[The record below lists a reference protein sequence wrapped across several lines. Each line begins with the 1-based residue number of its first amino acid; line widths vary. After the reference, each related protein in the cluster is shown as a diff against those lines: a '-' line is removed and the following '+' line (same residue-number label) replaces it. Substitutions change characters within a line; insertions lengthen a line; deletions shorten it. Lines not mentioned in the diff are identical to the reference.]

1 MTCERNPSSGC
12 RRVKAD
18 ITERN
23 ERMLLNI
30 SILRNK
36 IIGSS
41 TGQKLGVEKII
52 NCYTD
57 Y

>member
-41 TGQKLGVEKII
+41 TGEKLGVEKIM
-52 NCYTD
+52 N
-57 Y
+57 